1 MLTGTSKL
9 KMGTSETL
17 VHQPWI
23 VAEHYKTHREG
34 ARRGILPRTYKN
46 VPLKMFLNKLF
57 FKNNERG
64 KYSVEDITLA
74 NIQ

>member
-1 MLTGTSKL
+1 M
-9 KMGTSETL
+9 
-17 VHQPWI
+17 
-23 VAEHYKTHREG
+23 AEHYKTHQEG

-64 KYSVEDITLA
+64 KYSVEDKTLA

>member
-1 MLTGTSKL
+1 M
-9 KMGTSETL
+9 
-17 VHQPWI
+17 
-23 VAEHYKTHREG
+23 AEYYKTHQEG

-46 VPLKMFLNKLF
+46 VPHKLF

-64 KYSVEDITLA
+64 KYSIEDITLA